1 MTIMNKDEKR
11 MMLFDMQ
18 EHPERYTDEQI
29 ESLLADEDVK
39 DFFKE
44 LTMVRMAGKKA
55 KPSHVNVDE
64 AWKNFSS
71 QYVSDGIDG
80 KHSHK
85 SDAFVEGMS
94 HSRKMKIAASIIG
107 VVFLSG
113 VAWATAIHQG
123 WVKGFTSSEE
133 SSHINKVEQS
143 SVSTSL
149 SADTVK
155 ATAMDMKKDST
166 DMKPMVFDN
175 AELKDVLTLF
185 ASFYQVK
192 VEYVNAE
199 AQHVRLFFNW
209 DKQRSLQ
216 QNIEILNAFDC
227 INISYENG
235 ILKVE

>member
-11 MMLFDMQ
+11 MMLFDIQ

-29 ESLLADEDVK
+29 ESLLADEEVK
-39 DFFKE
+39 DFFEE
-44 LTMVRMAGKKA
+44 LAMARMAGKKA
-55 KPSHVNVDE
+55 KSEKVDVDE
-64 AWKNFSS
+64 AWKKFSK
-71 QYVSDGIDG
+71 QHVSDEAD
-80 KHSHK
+80 
-85 SDAFVEGMS
+85 DASGTAVRRWLL
-94 HSRKMKIAASIIG
+94 SRRMKISASIIG
-107 VVFLSG
+107 VIFLSG

-123 WVKGFTSSEE
+123 WVKGFSSSDN
-133 SSHINKVEQS
+133 SSHINKVEQTS
-143 SVSTSL
+143 ASASL
-149 SADTVK
+149 SADSIKGKTMV
-155 ATAMDMKKDST
+155 AKKNSV

-216 QNIEILNAFDC
+216 QNIEILNAFDR

-235 ILKVE
+235 TLKVE

>member
-1 MTIMNKDEKR
+1 MNKDEKR

-18 EHPERYTDEQI
+18 EHPEKYTDEQI
-29 ESLLADEDVK
+29 EGLLADEDVK

-55 KPSHVNVDE
+55 KTSHVDVDE
-64 AWKNFSS
+64 AWQKFSK
-71 QYVSDGIDG
+71 QHLSDEAD
-80 KHSHK
+80 
-85 SDAFVEGMS
+85 DASGTTVKRSF
-94 HSRKMKIAASIIG
+94 HSRRMKITASIIG
-107 VVFLSG
+107 VIFLSG

-123 WVKGFTSSEE
+123 WVKGFSSSDN
-133 SSHINKVEQS
+133 SSHINKVEQT
-143 SVSTSL
+143 SVSASL
-149 SADTVK
+149 SADSIKGKTM
-155 ATAMDMKKDST
+155 AAKKDSL

-216 QNIEILNAFDC
+216 QNIEILNAFDR

-235 ILKVE
+235 TLKVE

>member
-1 MTIMNKDEKR
+1 MTIMNNDEKR

-29 ESLLADEDVK
+29 ESLLADEEVK

-44 LTMVRMAGKKA
+44 LALARMAGKKA
-55 KPSHVNVDE
+55 KTSQVDVDE
-64 AWKNFSS
+64 AWQKFSK
-71 QYVSDGIDG
+71 QHISDEAESASGTT
-80 KHSHK
+80 
-85 SDAFVEGMS
+85 VRRWP
-94 HSRKMKIAASIIG
+94 HSRRMKIAASIVG
-107 VVFLSG
+107 VIFLSG

-123 WVKGFTSSEE
+123 WVKGFSSSDS
-133 SSHINKVEQS
+133 SSHINKVEQTS
-143 SVSTSL
+143 ASASL
-149 SADTVK
+149 SADSIKGKTMV
-155 ATAMDMKKDST
+155 DKKDSL

-216 QNIEILNAFDC
+216 QNIEILNAFDR

-235 ILKVE
+235 TLKVE

>member
-1 MTIMNKDEKR
+1 MTIMNKEEKL
-11 MMLFDMQ
+11 MMLFDIQ

-29 ESLLADEDVK
+29 ENLLADEEVK
-39 DFFKE
+39 DYFKE
-44 LTMVRMAGKKA
+44 LALARMAGRKA
-55 KPSHVNVDE
+55 KPEKVDVDE
-64 AWKNFSS
+64 AWKEFSECRQLENEKGAKTS
-71 QYVSDGIDG
+71 S
-80 KHSHK
+80 SR
-85 SDAFVEGMS
+85 
-94 HSRKMKIAASIIG
+94 RKMKIAASIIG

-123 WVKGFTSSEE
+123 WVKGFSSSEE
-133 SSHINKVEQS
+133 SSHINKVEQTS
-143 SVSTSL
+143 ASTSL
-149 SADTVK
+149 SADSVK

-166 DMKPMVFDN
+166 DLKPVVFDN

-192 VEYVNAE
+192 VEYQNEE

-216 QNIEILNAFDC
+216 QNIEILNAFDR

-235 ILKVE
+235 CLKVK